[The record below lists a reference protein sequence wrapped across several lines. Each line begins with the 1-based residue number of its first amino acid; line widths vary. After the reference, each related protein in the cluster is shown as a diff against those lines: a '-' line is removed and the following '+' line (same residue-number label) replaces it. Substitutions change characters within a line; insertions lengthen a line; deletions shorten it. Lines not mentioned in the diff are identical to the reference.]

1 MSARGRVRPPG
12 RGAIGTIAGVPRVRL
27 GVVLLIPPPWSTEID
42 GLRRACGDR
51 RRERI
56 APHVTLVPPLNVRGE
71 HVGAALAVLR
81 EAAATRTAAGPLVL
95 EIGPPGLFHPDSAT
109 LHLRVTGP
117 GDELPT
123 LRAAVFR
130 PPLERPLDWP
140 FAPHV
145 TLAEEIPE
153 DRARAA
159 LTALDGYRVTVPV
172 DRIHL
177 LQERAEVTPDGVR
190 RRWVP
195 TADAPFARP
204 AVVGRGGVELELHR
218 SQLVDPEGVTLAG
231 QQRAPA
237 GAVPVVVSARRW
249 GTLVGVARGFVRDD
263 DHELSAIVVT
273 EARRGEGIG
282 RQLRLA
288 FESAVAE
295 MTADG

>member
-1 MSARGRVRPPG
+1 
-12 RGAIGTIAGVPRVRL
+12 
-27 GVVLLIPPPWSTEID
+27 
-42 GLRRACGDR
+42 LRRACGDR

-56 APHVTLVPPLNVRGE
+56 APHLTLVPPVNVRVE

-81 EAAATRTAAGPLVL
+81 EAAASRAAAGPLVL
-95 EIGPPGLFHPDSAT
+95 ELGPPGLFHPDSAT
-109 LHLRVTGP
+109 LHLRVCGP
-117 GDELPT
+117 GDELPA

-153 DRARAA
+153 VRAQAA
-159 LTALDGYRVTVPV
+159 LAALADYRVTVPV
-172 DRIHL
+172 DRVHL
-177 LQERAEVTPDGVR
+177 LQERTEETPDGVR
-190 RRWVP
+190 RRWVSV
-195 TADAPFARP
+195 ADAPFARP

-218 SQLVDPEGVTLAG
+218 SELVDPEGVALVG
-231 QQRAPA
+231 EQPVPA
-237 GAVPVVVSARRW
+237 GAVPLVVSARRW
-249 GTLVGVARGFVRDD
+249 GTLVGVARGWVRDD

-295 MTADG
+295 LQADAD